1 MSVTR
6 ADRRLSSRSEFTLE
20 FVPLQEEF
28 LEEIM
33 EIEAEA
39 YPEPWTIGMFREEM
53 KSKRSYFFVA
63 FSGETLVGYGGF
75 WLVLDE
81 AHVTSVTVRKN
92 LRGCGYGREEM
103 LHLLSVASEMFV
115 RVTTLEVR
123 QSNAA
128 ALALYADLGFR
139 AAGLRKGY
147 YSKTNEDAIIMVK
160 NLQ

>member
-6 ADRRLSSRSEFTLE
+6 TDRRLSSRSGYRLE
-20 FVPLQEEF
+20 FVPLQEEH

-33 EIEAEA
+33 EIEVEA

-53 KSKRSYFFVA
+53 KRKRSYFFVA
-63 FSGETLVGYGGF
+63 FAGETLVGYGGF
-75 WLVLDE
+75 WLVMDQ
-81 AHVTSVTVRKN
+81 AHVTSVTVRES
-92 LRGCGYGREEM
+92 LRGRGYGREEM
-103 LHLLSVASEMFV
+103 LHLLEIAVEKYV

-123 QSNAA
+123 QSNEAA
-128 ALALYADLGFR
+128 RRLYTNLGFR

-147 YSKTNEDAIIMVK
+147 YSTTNEDAIIMVK